1 MALGLDAARNEA
13 HTNRRD
19 GVISREDSRVAVY
32 FIPTDE
38 ELLYRARRGAR
49 GARRAPEV
57 LTKCRVRSAE

>member
-38 ELLYRARRGAR
+38 ELLIARDAVPQRYYSGLR
-49 GARRAPEV
+49 LGV
-57 LTKCRVRSAE
+57 TV